1 MGEIAENSQWF
12 EGKSGIRRDYDKTVS
27 TVLNAVAA
35 RGHSMFPGFAV
46 DALTGVEL
54 ESKLKLVEL
63 NKSIMG
69 AAIEREMRAYGL
81 ENDIALKVALMSWE
95 ADKQTLLTEL
105 DKERAA
111 QKAVRDMTEEEIAG
125 LVLAQEYREVGI
137 LIAKTAIEMEIE
149 DIKGQIEELE
159 LTPLPLERQLAAARL
174 LTAQRKQAVI
184 PYILSTIDAQ
194 REVMDAEETII
205 MPARRTKAETES
217 EIGTKILEIIPY
229 LQDKAAAMLR
239 LATAKESLLPLLT
252 AKATATEELA
262 AEIIRQLA
270 NRVAIASVK
279 EQQADERLK
288 KVQDDLETM
297 GKELEEQGGRLV
309 VELER
314 INLEVQRA
322 TARKL
327 LAEDLRTQIGEVQAE
342 AQREGVAEA
351 QYNTANIQ
359 NTIAAKAD
367 RINRT
372 GQARVSAARH
382 RADRSGWAERIMADD
397 DYAHQLWMADQTG
410 NASLTEKL
418 VHLLA

>member
-12 EGKSGIRRDYDKTVS
+12 EGRSGVRREYDKTVS
-27 TVLNAVAA
+27 AVLNAVAA

-46 DALTGVEL
+46 DALTGAEM

-63 NKSIMG
+63 NKTIMQ

-81 ENDIALKVALMSWE
+81 ENDLALKSALMAWE
-95 ADKQTLLTEL
+95 ADKQALLTEL
-105 DKERAA
+105 DKEMAA

-149 DIKGQIEELE
+149 DIKKQIEELE

-184 PYILSTIDAQ
+184 PYILSTIEAQ
-194 REVMDAEETII
+194 RDVMDAEENII

-229 LQDKAAAMLR
+229 LQEKASAMLR
-239 LATAKESLLPLLT
+239 LATAKATLLPLLT
-252 AKATATEELA
+252 AKATATEGLA
-262 AEIIRQLA
+262 AEIIAQLP

-288 KVQDDLETM
+288 KVQDDLLTM
-297 GKELEEQGGRLV
+297 GKELEEQGGRLE

-322 TARKL
+322 QARKL
-327 LAEDLRTQIGEVQAE
+327 LAEDLRVQLGNIMTQAE
-342 AQREGVAEA
+342 REAENEA
-351 QYNTANIQ
+351 AYNQANIDNAIEMKTERVLQ
-359 NTIAAKAD
+359 VEQAKVDAA
-367 RINRT
+367 
-372 GQARVSAARH
+372 VY
-382 RADRSGWAERIMADD
+382 RADKSGDAEKAMADD
-397 DYAHQLWMADQTG
+397 DYAHQLAMADQTA
-410 NASLTEKL
+410 NANLTEKL
-418 VHLLA
+418 IHLLS